1 MITYKQLSE
10 IIRKQLAILFPDKY
24 ISSGEATS
32 KDMNSY
38 EMQFHI
44 VVKPGEPHLILG
56 FTKEADSSMI
66 NIWNGKRMNKVIDI
80 DTNDNFIRRYHE
92 PKLYDP
98 STICLGYSQV
108 SAIYTAL
115 DTFLNCDDVVDERSV
130 KYDPAIS
137 LEQIQTVI
145 ERWLIS
151 NDIRGNACE
160 SEAGEFYY
168 DLWEG
173 KFIKG
178 TLISAGDEKEILI
191 WMNTDT
197 PVMRITPSIASLIHT
212 YSTSFTDEE
221 IYSLYEEISE
231 AAVLSEEKVTKKHP
245 LQDSPTFLEEV
256 SAEREMLMDQSEEKE
271 YSMPVEKFNKP
282 IDPFKMVPCFNVD
295 AFEVGYPYLLKNLEN
310 GKMGI
315 VTLHYKSEDNLCF
328 NYWDGDGED
337 AAMSYSVSEFQ
348 GAFELYKI
356 NEIMG
361 GNNNG

>member
-32 KDMNSY
+32 KDLDSY

-44 VVKPGEPHLILG
+44 VVEPGKPHLIIG
-56 FTKEADSSMI
+56 FTKEADSSMVD
-66 NIWNGKRMNKVIDI
+66 IWNGKRMNKVMDI

-98 STICLGYSQV
+98 STICLGYYQV
-108 SAIYTAL
+108 ASIYNAL
-115 DTFLNCDDVVDERSV
+115 ETFLNCEDDVTEEDIEQFSEGYRE
-130 KYDPAIS
+130 YLNS
-137 LEQIQTVI
+137 L
-145 ERWLIS
+145 S
-151 NDIRGNACE
+151 
-160 SEAGEFYY
+160 
-168 DLWEG
+168 
-173 KFIKG
+173 K
-178 TLISAGDEKEILI
+178 
-191 WMNTDT
+191 
-197 PVMRITPSIASLIHT
+197 
-212 YSTSFTDEE
+212 
-221 IYSLYEEISE
+221 
-231 AAVLSEEKVTKKHP
+231 KKHP
-245 LQDSPTFLEEV
+245 LQDSPTFPEED
-256 SAEREMLMDQSEEKE
+256 SAECEISKDQPEENE
-271 YSMPVEKFNKP
+271 YSVPVEKFNKP
-282 IDPFKMVPCFNVD
+282 IDPFKMVPIFNVD

-356 NEIMG
+356 NEIIG
-361 GNNNG
+361 GNNK